1 MADVGIPWQ
10 ISQWKIF
17 EVTLPG
23 RTDRTRHFAGYSLA
37 LRVPK
42 ITGPIGQ
49 FDPTKKRG
57 LDENGNEFALIG
69 LSRVST
75 DVEPAWQAWVAA
87 QKAQD
92 VRDIS
97 RDVTKMLIL
106 HSGAERIDWR
116 EKAFG

>member
-1 MADVGIPWQ
+1 MTGVGIPWQ
-10 ISQWKIF
+10 LTQWKIF

-42 ITGPIGQ
+42 ITGPIAQ
-49 FDPTKKRG
+49 LDPLKKRG
-57 LDENGNEFALIG
+57 LDESGNEFALIG

-75 DVEPAWQAWVAA
+75 DVGPAWQAWVAA

-97 RDVTKMLIL
+97 RDVTKLLIL
-106 HSGAERIDWR
+106 HPGSEPIDWGA
-116 EKAFG
+116 KAFN